1 MFDGESLKGPRTR
14 FAEWLLE
21 KGEPLFAYLR
31 EEFGLSTM
39 TVIGV
44 PTLIFLI
51 ISIIGDLRKGKKPIT
66 EIIAAFLFLF
76 AIIFG
81 QLTLPTSNL

>member
-39 TVIGV
+39 TVIGS
-44 PTLIFLI
+44 PIFIFAI
-51 ISIIGDLRKGKKPIT
+51 ISIIGDFRKGKKPIT
-66 EIIAAFLFLF
+66 EIMAAFAILF
-76 AIIFG
+76 AIIVG
-81 QLTLPTSNL
+81 QLTLATSNL

>member
-39 TVIGV
+39 TVIG
-44 PTLIFLI
+44 
-51 ISIIGDLRKGKKPIT
+51 
-66 EIIAAFLFLF
+66 
-76 AIIFG
+76 
-81 QLTLPTSNL
+81 